1 MLNAECWMLDA
12 GCFVARAVF
21 QTSGYLRPGADDKS
35 EQDRRNKEGK
45 RRVADGL
52 SSARGGPCRL
62 QSHMMSLGRPQYFV
76 KKQDSSELPLN
87 IS

>member
-1 MLNAECWMLDA
+1 MLDA

-35 EQDRRNKEGK
+35 QQDRRNKEGK

-52 SSARGGPCRL
+52 SSARGGALSPTI
-62 QSHMMSLGRPQYFV
+62 SHDVPRAAAILCKETRF
-76 KKQDSSELPLN
+76 
-87 IS
+87 